1 MGNLDYRVFLKELS
15 RLDADLPVMLE
26 HLQGAEL
33 YAQAAEYIRGV
44 AKEVGVTL

>member
-1 MGNLDYRVFLKELS
+1 
-15 RLDADLPVMLE
+15 MLE
-26 HLQGAEL
+26 HLNRAEE